1 MLSFSLAG
9 KSYCEY
15 VDRNIETFELM
26 SQSIHEQRA
35 NNDGIRM
42 AHRAQSF
49 KIQSPIYIPGARLKI
64 RLIDAW

>member
-1 MLSFSLAG
+1 LLYFSLAE
-9 KSYCEY
+9 KSDCEY

-35 NNDGIRM
+35 NNDGFRM

-64 RLIDAW
+64 RLIDA